1 MLQTSTVKESTLELL
16 KRLQAEPLLATTRL
30 VGGTALSLQI
40 GHRESEDLDLF
51 SVEPLE
57 GMLVQQMLVDKYG
70 FLPTVVAENTL
81 IGFIQGVKIDVI
93 YHPFPWLEPAIE
105 EDGIRIAT
113 KTDIAAMKVH
123 AIINRRPSE
132 CSGQACLDNA
142 EREGGKA
149 ELNSGKRPKDF
160 VDVAFLSMHY
170 SYNQIKALLLKRYPA
185 YDPIMA
191 DKAVIY
197 FGDIDELLI
206 PEIKMLGYEF
216 DFERIKS
223 RIIKMTDKPDKV
235 YTTAPLK
242 KS

>member
-16 KRLQAEPLLATTRL
+16 RKLQAEPLLGTTRL

-40 GHRESEDLDLF
+40 GHRESQDLDLF

-57 GMLVQQMLVDKYG
+57 TMLVQQMLVDKYG
-70 FLPTVVAENTL
+70 FMPTVIAENTL

-93 YHPFPWLEPAIE
+93 YHPFPWLEAAIE

-123 AIINRRPSE
+123 AIIN
-132 CSGQACLDNA
+132 
-142 EREGGKA
+142 
-149 ELNSGKRPKDF
+149 SGKRPKDF
-160 VDVAFLSMHY
+160 VDIAFLSMHY
-170 SYNQIKALLLKRYPA
+170 SYNQIKALLLNRYPA

-197 FGDIDELLI
+197 FDDIDELLI
-206 PEIKMLGYEF
+206 PEINMIGYEF

-235 YTTAPLK
+235 YATAPLK
-242 KS
+242 KK

>member
-16 KRLQAEPLLATTRL
+16 RKLQAEPLLATTRL

-40 GHRESEDLDLF
+40 GHRESDDLDLF
-51 SVEPLE
+51 SMEPLE

-70 FLPTVVAENTL
+70 FMPTVIAENTL

-93 YHPFPWLEPAIE
+93 YHPFPWLEAAIE

-113 KTDIAAMKVH
+113 KTDIAAMKIH
-123 AIINRRPSE
+123 AII
-132 CSGQACLDNA
+132 
-142 EREGGKA
+142 
-149 ELNSGKRPKDF
+149 NSGKRPKDF
-160 VDVAFLSMHY
+160 VDIAFLSMHY
-170 SYNQIKALLLKRYPA
+170 SYSQIKALLLNRYPA

-206 PEIKMLGYEF
+206 PEINMIGYEF

-223 RIIKMTDKPDKV
+223 RIIKITDKPDKV
-235 YTTAPLK
+235 YATAPLK
-242 KS
+242 KKK